1 MTAYAAERQYYV
13 YIMTNRKHNVYIG
26 MTNDLVRRV
35 YEHRNKLTRGHTE
48 KYNLTM
54 LVYYEST
61 SDVHAAIA
69 REKQLKGWRRSKKD
83 ALIATMNPQWA
94 DLSQEWFDA
103 MSP

>member
-1 MTAYAAERQYYV
+1 MAAYAAERQYYV

-26 MTNDLVRRV
+26 ITNDLVRRV
-35 YEHRNKLTRGHTE
+35 YEHRNKLAEGHTE

-61 SDVHAAIA
+61 SDVNAAIA

-83 ALIATMNPQWA
+83 ALIATMNPQWV